1 MRFSSLVM
9 VSAALA
15 FPALAEVKVIESIV
29 AKVNGDIITLTDMER
44 HREGMRRELE
54 ARKEMQAAERQ
65 QVFEERSK
73 NILRDQIDRL
83 LLVQKAR
90 EIGINVDPDV
100 NRRVAEIQVQS
111 KIDDPDKFQQWLSEQ
126 VQQPF
131 EDFKSQMRDELLVQ
145 RVIRQ
150 EVGGRINI
158 PRPEIEKYY
167 EEHKEE
173 FIRKEQVFLRD
184 IFLSTQGKT
193 PDEAAEI
200 EKKANDLAARAR
212 KGERFDQL
220 AREHSEAPSKE
231 NDGELGWWKRGE
243 LKKEIENLVFD
254 APRNFVSDPLR
265 VENGFEIIKVEER
278 HAEGQAALEDVE
290 QEIMERL
297 YMPRMEPR
305 IREYLVKLREDA
317 FLELREGWVDTSAV
331 PGKDT
336 SWKDPAQLQPET
348 TTKAEV
354 AERAPRRRVLWTV
367 PLPKGRSAIERD
379 PDEPPTV
386 QDEK

>member
-1 MRFSSLVM
+1 M